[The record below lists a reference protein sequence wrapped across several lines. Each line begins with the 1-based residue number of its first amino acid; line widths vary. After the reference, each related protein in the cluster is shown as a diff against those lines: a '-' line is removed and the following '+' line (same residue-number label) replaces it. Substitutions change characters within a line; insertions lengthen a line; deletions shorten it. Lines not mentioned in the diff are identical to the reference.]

1 MKRRLDQGDR
11 DDESDEVDGNSRES
25 RSPPEKV
32 AQPVRSSDAGVENSH
47 RQLLCITGAIRKHLV
62 CTLLPVRRPRTRWEE
77 DNVPPVN
84 VAAIATFV
92 LLTLGLAAIIV
103 LALT

>member
-1 MKRRLDQGDR
+1 MRPPRRI
-11 DDESDEVDGNSRES
+11 
-25 RSPPEKV
+25 
-32 AQPVRSSDAGVENSH
+32 ENH
-47 RQLLCITGAIRKHLV
+47 VL
-62 CTLLPVRRPRTRWEE
+62 CTLLPVRRERTRWEE

-92 LLTLGLAAIIV
+92 LLGLALAGIIV